1 MADDFVQNEQQ
12 QFVDRLLRNSE
23 GLPET
28 AFITSAGGK
37 ITGFVAKV
45 ISKYDYNHYN
55 VRVVELGPA
64 GTYPTVLGGQVVAV
78 NVAES
83 FLSQGTLAAG
93 KYVIMFKIGEYYVFY
108 AIP

>member
-1 MADDFVQNEQQ
+1 MVDDFVQNEQQ
-12 QFVDRLLRNSE
+12 QFVDRLLRGSD

-28 AFITSAGGK
+28 AFVTSAGGK

-55 VRVVELGPA
+55 VRAVELGLA
-64 GTYPTVLGGQVVAV
+64 GTYPTVLGEQVVAV
-78 NVAES
+78 NVAEP
-83 FLSQGTLAAG
+83 FLSQGTLPAG

-108 AIP
+108 ANA